1 MLPYIFLSLIIGL
14 SVLLA
19 SAIHHEFHNM
29 TEHPE
34 RYRHH
39 FKH

>member
-1 MLPYIFLSLIIGL
+1 MLVYLFPLLIVALSI
-14 SVLLA
+14 LLA
-19 SAIHHEFHNM
+19 AAIHHEFHNM
-29 TEHPE
+29 NEHPE